1 MAENQRT
8 IKSEVKLCGRGLHSG
23 VDVELIFKPAPENTG
38 IVFRRVD
45 LDGEQEIKALA
56 EFVVDTSRGTTIE
69 NKGVKVCTIEHVMA
83 AITAHRIDN
92 VYIELNNV
100 ETPIM
105 NGSAKSF
112 FNAIN
117 SVGTIEQNA
126 PKDFFVVREKM
137 EYIDSEKGISI
148 TLYPDDNFSL
158 SVLIDYNSKVLGNQY
173 ADLDSLDNFEKEI
186 APCRTFVFFHEL
198 EPLLKHNLIKGGDLE
213 NAIVIMEEKVEQSE
227 LDRIADLFNKPHLQ
241 IDEAGVLNN
250 IKLQFSNEPA
260 RHKLLDLIGDLALIG
275 KPIKGRVIAKR
286 PGHTSNTIFAKSIA
300 KQLKK
305 DVAPVYNPEA
315 EIVYDVNQIKKLLPH
330 RPPFLFVDKIL
341 EMTDSSVIGMKNV
354 TMNEGFFVGHF
365 PDEPVMPGVIIVEA
379 MAQTGGILALSSVD
393 DPKAY
398 STYFMKIDGVKFKR
412 KVVPGDTLLFK
423 LELITP
429 IRRGI
434 VHMTAKAYVGTA
446 IAVEA
451 ELMAQIV
458 KNKN

>member
-8 IKSEVKLCGRGLHSG
+8 IKSEVKLCGKGLHSG
-23 VDVELIFKPAPENTG
+23 AEVELTFKPAPENTG
-38 IVFRRVD
+38 IVFKRVD
-45 LDGEQEIKALA
+45 LEGEQEIKALA

-83 AITAHRIDN
+83 AITAHGIDN
-92 VYIELNNV
+92 VYVELNNV

-112 FNAIN
+112 FNAIQ
-117 SVGTIEQNA
+117 SVGTIEQNT
-126 PKDFFVVREKM
+126 PKDYFVVTQKM
-137 EYIDSEKGISI
+137 EYTDPDKGISI

-158 SVLIDYNSKVLGNQY
+158 NVLIDYNSKVLGHQY

-213 NAIVIMEEKVEQSE
+213 NAIVIMEEKVPQLE

-275 KPIKGRVIAKR
+275 KPIKGKVIAKR
-286 PGHTSNTIFAKSIA
+286 PGHTSNTNFAKDIR
-300 KQLKK
+300 KMLKK

-315 EIVYDVNQIKKLLPH
+315 PIVYDVNDIKNLLPH
-330 RPPFLFVDKIL
+330 RPPFLFVDKVL
-341 EMTDSSVIGMKNV
+341 EMTDSMVIGMKNV

-379 MAQTGGILALSSVD
+379 MAQTGGILALSSVE
-393 DPKAY
+393 DPKEY

-434 VHMTAKAYVGTA
+434 VHMSAKAFVGNSV
-446 IAVEA
+446 AVEA